1 MHVCVGL
8 MASDHLNKM
17 DIIKENRLLTITT
30 DNHQCQTHRFAKHLK
45 VIPQNVCVSDENKL
59 KKKKKKGVALI

>member
-8 MASDHLNKM
+8 MASDRLNKM

-30 DNHQCQTHRFAKHLK
+30 DNHQCQTHRFENTSRLALK
-45 VIPQNVCVSDENKL
+45 MCVFVCVCEIDENKPE
-59 KKKKKKGVALI
+59 KWKQ

>member
-8 MASDHLNKM
+8 MASDRLNKM

-45 VIPQNVCVSDENKL
+45 VSPQNVCVCVCVCEIDENKPE
-59 KKKKKKGVALI
+59 K

>member
-1 MHVCVGL
+1 
-8 MASDHLNKM
+8 M

-45 VIPQNVCVSDENKL
+45 VSPQNVCVHMSDED
-59 KKKKKKGVALI
+59 KKKKKELH

>member
-1 MHVCVGL
+1 
-8 MASDHLNKM
+8 M

-59 KKKKKKGVALI
+59 EKKKKKKKELH